1 MKRILFFT
9 ILSLVGLNNLYSQSR
24 QRNFDGNDYIIVPD
38 GLTGVLQE
46 GSQTIEI
53 IFMIDQ
59 LTGQDQVFL
68 SQLYPI
74 IAIGINALGEP
85 FVEYNGV
92 REVLNYPLQ
101 LHTPSQLSITFIGSN
116 MEWYIDGVFQGSK
129 ALNQPIGLLSRSE
142 LYIGKNILTNSDYI
156 LGSIS
161 ELRVYNQVQS
171 PSQIGNNVF
180 QTVPYATSNLDL
192 NFRFDG
198 NEPNYVYD
206 YRTYHSIG
214 LLGGYAQNTGE
225 IPQSSGDVII
235 TSIGGGPGTPCSSY
249 STTPTPPALTA
260 EMLYNGDFEQY
271 CSGLVNSA
279 LNQTYL
285 PHQAFIDNIASS
297 SVNPD
302 VAAWTTGGLSSPDFY
317 VRNGLGSIP
326 PYWGQPFGQQK
337 IVLPPS
343 NTHNNLGTALV
354 GLQSELGV
362 HEHIKESCKSF
373 SPSTSYVFSGWV
385 YVTEFASNA
394 PLITTNAQFLGSL
407 EITLYDNS
415 NSYTVVSGCTLL
427 GSDNYSTNNGWQYV
441 TLQFTTP
448 SSFSGPCDEISITN
462 NSSTPSNGGGS
473 YVFLDDIS
481 VKKQPVS
488 AFPQYIGAGTSIDYF
503 EHCIETDSDG
513 NVFVSGNLTNPNLY
527 LEFGIP
533 TITNYSGTADR
544 AYYIAKY
551 SSTGTLLWSKV
562 FPYLYGMD
570 FAIDGN
576 DDIMVVGEISP
587 SASATNLPSLTTTTG
602 YSWGSHNMFVQKL
615 NGSNGSQQILKGYGG
630 NGAEAATA
638 IEIDKSTQTA
648 YILFKAGWNGIANPI
663 VFWSGN
669 QVGLSKILKA
679 SIFSSGFSDAGLVSS
694 SFQSSD
700 LRDIKLIDGKL
711 AVAST
716 GGLDLTNSSMTSISS
731 SVNLLDIIKIGNS
744 TGSSIEVI
752 VNQPGGAGNVLHS
765 YSPTLTSNW
774 SKTFCTSSLY
784 SSCTEK
790 VLSAIS
796 TSNNIY
802 VLYWEDQNV
811 VWNAANQTRKD
822 LVIEKL
828 SASTGASIW
837 KKKTSQINAS
847 ISHYGDSEFFLDD
860 DKLFFISDFITNGTA
875 WTISLG
881 NKSMSSNSVAAS
893 PLIERNSVVSY
904 VEDLGT
910 TATFKQASL
919 LELTDDLII
928 FPNPAYEEISIQSKD
943 LMISYVIY
951 SIDGK
956 VVSSSEVDSVKQVK
970 ANVSELPQGY
980 YLLSVQTNQGLIT
993 KPFVKN

>member
-1 MKRILFFT
+1 M
-9 ILSLVGLNNLYSQSR
+9 
-24 QRNFDGNDYIIVPD
+24 
-38 GLTGVLQE
+38 
-46 GSQTIEI
+46 
-53 IFMIDQ
+53 
-59 LTGQDQVFL
+59 
-68 SQLYPI
+68 
-74 IAIGINALGEP
+74 
-85 FVEYNGV
+85 
-92 REVLNYPLQ
+92 
-101 LHTPSQLSITFIGSN
+101 
-116 MEWYIDGVFQGSK
+116 
-129 ALNQPIGLLSRSE
+129 
-142 LYIGKNILTNSDYI
+142 
-156 LGSIS
+156 
-161 ELRVYNQVQS
+161 
-171 PSQIGNNVF
+171 
-180 QTVPYATSNLDL
+180 
-192 NFRFDG
+192 
-198 NEPNYVYD
+198 
-206 YRTYHSIG
+206 
-214 LLGGYAQNTGE
+214 
-225 IPQSSGDVII
+225 
-235 TSIGGGPGTPCSSY
+235 
-249 STTPTPPALTA
+249 
-260 EMLYNGDFEQY
+260 
-271 CSGLVNSA
+271 
-279 LNQTYL
+279 
-285 PHQAFIDNIASS
+285 
-297 SVNPD
+297 
-302 VAAWTTGGLSSPDFY
+302 
-317 VRNGLGSIP
+317 
-326 PYWGQPFGQQK
+326 
-337 IVLPPS
+337 
-343 NTHNNLGTALV
+343 
-354 GLQSELGV
+354 
-362 HEHIKESCKSF
+362 
-373 SPSTSYVFSGWV
+373 
-385 YVTEFASNA
+385 
-394 PLITTNAQFLGSL
+394 
-407 EITLYDNS
+407 YDNS

-648 YILFKAGWNGIANPI
+648 YILYKTGWNGIANSMI
-663 VFWSGN
+663 SWLGTFS
-669 QVGLSKILKA
+669 QDEILKA
-679 SIFSSGFSDAGLVSS
+679 SITSSGFNEIGRVPISFVSS
-694 SFQSSD
+694 V
-700 LRDIKLIDGKL
+700 LCDIKLIDGKL

-716 GGLDLTNSSMTSISS
+716 GGLDLTNSSMTLISS
-731 SVNLLDIIKIGNS
+731 SVNLLNIIKIGNS

-752 VNQPGGAGNVLHS
+752 VFGGGGVSNVLHS
-765 YSPTLTSNW
+765 YSPTLSSNW
-774 SKTFCTSSLY
+774 SKTFCTPSWY
-784 SSCTEK
+784 SGCTEF

-802 VLYWEDQNV
+802 VLYWENQNV
-811 VWNAANQTRKD
+811 VWNAANETRND

-837 KKKTSQINAS
+837 KKKTSQVNAS

-881 NKSMSSNSVAAS
+881 NKSLSSNSVAAS

-943 LMISYVIY
+943 SMISYVIY

-980 YLLSVQTNQGLIT
+980 YLLSVQTNQGPIT